1 VTLLLWIAMFNPNLA
16 AALEMRVAIEREVKQ
31 VQVGS
36 SSAATVKNAAGETL
50 GELKA
55 MSGFVAQPQDST
67 VALSKWQASQIWIEP
82 ADNGLVWIGDRWYRG
97 RVLLVP
103 SEEGLTAVNYVD
115 IEHYLYSV
123 LGGEMPASWP
133 LEALKAQAVSARS
146 YALYRRERTAN
157 TIYDVGNTTTWQV
170 YKGVEDEYLSTQQ
183 AVNATAGQVLIHDG
197 KIIEAVFHSSSGG
210 HTENVEDIWTAP
222 LPYLRAVPDFD
233 QKAPVYEWKK
243 TFSSEQLS
251 SLISGIGKILSLTPE
266 RTTPHGRI
274 ITMKVIGDEGSKVVT
289 GKELRKLLNLKST
302 LFTISPLYE
311 GRDRE
316 VLVEDATEEKNIEE
330 AESPPSSFQVVG
342 RGFGHGLGMSQYGA
356 NALARRGY
364 NYQQILLHYYTK
376 TSLARIQVE

>member
-16 AALEMRVAIEREVKQ
+16 AALELRVAIEREVKQ

-82 ADNGLVWIGDRWYRG
+82 AENGLVWIGDRWYRG

-103 SEEGLTAVNYVD
+103 SEKGLTAVNYVD

-123 LGGEMPASWP
+123 LGGEMPPSWP

-146 YALYRRERTAN
+146 YALYRREKTAN

-170 YKGVEDEYLSTQQ
+170 YKGVEDEYVSTQQ
-183 AVNATAGQVLIHDG
+183 AVNATAGQVLVHDD

-243 TFSSEQLS
+243 TFSGDILS
-251 SLISGIGKILSLTPE
+251 SLISGIGNILSLTPE

-274 ITMKVIGDEGSKVVT
+274 ITMKVIGDEGEKVVT
-289 GKELRKLLNLKST
+289 GKELRKLLSLKST
-302 LFTISPLYE
+302 LFTISPLGE
-311 GRDRE
+311 SA
-316 VLVEDATEEKNIEE
+316 EDED
-330 AESPPSSFQVVG
+330 SPPSSFQVVG
-342 RGFGHGLGMSQYGA
+342 RGFGHGLGLSQYGA

-376 TSLARIQVE
+376 TSLARIEAE